1 MRLSQQQLSVLK
13 LRAEGLSIKEI
24 ADRLQL
30 SPKTVGYHWAQ
41 MTRRLGIY
49 DVALLT
55 HFAISRGLVGLRRDA
70 LIERAQ
76 TAPNPQ
82 TAAGVRSP
90 MADALVMSPI

>member
-1 MRLSQQQLSVLK
+1 MRLFQQQLSVLK
-13 LRAEGLSIKEI
+13 MRAEGFSIKEI

-55 HFAISRGLVGLRRDA
+55 HFAISRGLVGLRRDS
-70 LIERAQ
+70 LDERARNRQ
-76 TAPNPQ
+76 SPGS
-82 TAAGVRSP
+82 AGAVRTP
-90 MADALVMSPI
+90 LADALVMTAG